1 MEFRNFVK
9 FFLILFVNKLTLLYN
24 TFGFGGF
31 YEDKLTKEEV
41 LHVLDLARLD
51 ATDEEIE
58 KYQVELYKCQLK
70 QIRLKNLNDFDE
82 DLLIAP
88 WSNNATFRENGLNI
102 PTGDILLNVP
112 NKKGNFISVD
122 VEVVKSE

>member
-1 MEFRNFVK
+1 MK
-9 FFLILFVNKLTLLYN
+9 
-24 TFGFGGF
+24 
-31 YEDKLTKEEV
+31 DKLTKEEV

-58 KYQVELYKCQLK
+58 KYQGELYKMLVEIDK
-70 QIRLKNLNDFDE
+70 IKELNDFDE

-88 WSNNATFRENGLNI
+88 WSNNATLRDNGLNI

-112 NKKGNFISVD
+112 NKKGNFISAD

>member
-1 MEFRNFVK
+1 MK
-9 FFLILFVNKLTLLYN
+9 
-24 TFGFGGF
+24 
-31 YEDKLTKEEV
+31 DKLTKEEV

-58 KYQVELYKCQLK
+58 KYQVELYKMLVEIDK
-70 QIRLKNLNDFDE
+70 IKELNDFDE

-88 WSNNATFRENGLNI
+88 WSNNATLRDNGLNI

-122 VEVVKSE
+122 VAVVKSE